1 MALKYT
7 SNFSLSL
14 RWVTFND
21 REWFRI
27 YEKLSTNAWQSTIP
41 KDISGYFSQF
51 FFNMSSLQP
60 LGCNIP
66 LIQNLP
72 KRRFSATSLKED
84 AFNLR
89 FTPGTPWCPAERP
102 PLEADYAKEYVL
114 VDLGCPRS
122 ICTVESKDEN
132 LMTYSGEYSIDKK
145 NWKKLSTNDTTHY
158 YMEVKVFWSSY
169 EREIA

>member
-1 MALKYT
+1 
-7 SNFSLSL
+7 
-14 RWVTFND
+14 
-21 REWFRI
+21 
-27 YEKLSTNAWQSTIP
+27 
-41 KDISGYFSQF
+41 
-51 FFNMSSLQP
+51 MSSLQP

-122 ICTVESKDEN
+122 ICTVLFADRQASSLDN
-132 LMTYSGEYSIDKK
+132 Q
-145 NWKKLSTNDTTHY
+145 DTKFY
-158 YMEVKVFWSSY
+158 Q
-169 EREIA
+169 